1 VKALYF
7 NTFHKEY
14 RNRAIIFLAVITV
27 VVILTANALLSYLRE
42 EVLAQMSVETVG
54 QNSLL
59 AFYYVIGS
67 WSSFI
72 AIYIGIGSIKSD
84 IDSGALI
91 QLLSFPISRTQYF
104 LTRILGSFSIVILYY
119 LLSLVLAMIL
129 FSLATHNVVFSWGV
143 LGALLF
149 SSLDIFFVILLSAFI
164 AIRFGTLKTFVAVIF
179 MLMIMSYSSMNWA
192 NQEWQQLYK
201 NFGIIDSLTFFIYWL
216 LPRLKSISDFSTSM
230 LIGKDFPTNWWGDLI
245 HYFGTTLLWS
255 TIFVKS
261 FSKSDL

>member
-14 RNRAIIFLAVITV
+14 RNRAIIFLAVITI
-27 VVILTANALLSYLRE
+27 VVILTSNALLSYLRE
-42 EVLAQMSVETVG
+42 EVLAQMSLEAVG

-59 AFYYVIGS
+59 AFYYIIGS

-104 LTRILGSFSIVILYY
+104 LTRILGSFSIVVLYY
-119 LLSLVLAMIL
+119 LLSLILAMVL

-143 LGALLF
+143 LGALVF
-149 SSLDIFFVILLSAFI
+149 SSLDIFFVILLSAFVS
-164 AIRFGTLKTFVAVIF
+164 IRFGTLKTFVAVIL
-179 MLMIMSYSSMNWA
+179 LMMVMSFSSMKWG
-192 NQEWQQLYK
+192 NQEWQQVYK
-201 NFGIIDSLTFFIYWL
+201 DFGIIDTFTFIIYWL

-230 LIGKDFPTNWWGDLI
+230 LIEKEFPKNWWADLI